1 MIESDSGFTPLLA
14 LEQQRHPKLLVVDDQ
29 PSNIE
34 ALYRTFSP
42 DHQVFMATSG
52 ERALAVCKDNPP
64 DLVLLDVVM
73 PDMDG
78 YEVCARLKAD
88 SGTRDIPVIFVTS
101 HDDADNETRGLDAGA
116 VDFIAKPFNPRVA
129 RARVK
134 THLALK
140 FQSDLLRQWVFVD
153 GLTGVFNRR
162 HFDSRL
168 EAEYRISARNGSPLC
183 VLMIDIDHFKRYN
196 DHYGHQGGDDCLR
209 QVAEGL
215 QACLRRPGDLLARF
229 GGEEFACLL
238 PETDFAGAM
247 ALAQTMERQVRNLQI
262 AHAGSAVGSV
272 VTVSLGVAEKPP
284 GRLGDPISL
293 VRQADAQLYR
303 AKHSGRGR
311 ACGEPQVRDEAA

>member
-272 VTVSLGVAEKPP
+272 VTISLGVAEKPP

-311 ACGEPQVRDEAA
+311 ACGEPQVRDKAA

>member
-272 VTVSLGVAEKPP
+272 VTVSLGVAEKPS
-284 GRLGDPISL
+284 GRQGDPISL

>member
-1 MIESDSGFTPLLA
+1 VIESDSGFTPLLA

-272 VTVSLGVAEKPP
+272 VTVSLGVAEKPS
-284 GRLGDPISL
+284 GRQGDPISL